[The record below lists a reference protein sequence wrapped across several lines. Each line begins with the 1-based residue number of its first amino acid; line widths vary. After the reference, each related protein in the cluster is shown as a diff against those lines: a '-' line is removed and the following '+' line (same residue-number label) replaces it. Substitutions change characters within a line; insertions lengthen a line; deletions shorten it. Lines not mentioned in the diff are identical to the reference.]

1 MRFVPCSASSTPRV
15 STSATTARHFRS
27 ASRYASPIGCR
38 LLWSCWLHSQSS
50 NQPPRPVTATHS
62 ARIGRATAQTRCHAR
77 CEALRLPPASRREG
91 PPAKNAET
99 CCITSPAG
107 LLSPYRV
114 RDAYDVGR
122 HMHYQIARLS
132 SKGQFVIP
140 ENVRKMLGLRAGS
153 KLALF
158 TDGEHILL
166 KPIPTPDVSAFRK
179 MAKEATK
186 VAEEAKAKR
195 KEAKP

>member
-1 MRFVPCSASSTPRV
+1 MRSV
-15 STSATTARHFRS
+15 
-27 ASRYASPIGCR
+27 
-38 LLWSCWLHSQSS
+38 
-50 NQPPRPVTATHS
+50 
-62 ARIGRATAQTRCHAR
+62 
-77 CEALRLPPASRREG
+77 LPPQHSRKKTE
-91 PPAKNAET
+91 KE
-99 CCITSPAG
+99 CCIVSANG
-107 LLSPYRV
+107 LLLPYRV
-114 RDAYDVGR
+114 RDSYDIGR
-122 HMHYQIARLS
+122 HMQYQVTRLS

-166 KPIPTPDVSAFRK
+166 KPIPAPDVSAFRK
-179 MAKEATK
+179 MAEEATK